1 MLQVKSRRRPNPLY
15 GARIHGKP
23 LRYLAHALSAPGRLQ
38 SGQDSSFQFRRYARA
53 TKLLALALGPSA
65 QAGTA
70 DQKNREW
77 IGTAHNGLA
86 FIWHFAMQNISTDG
100 GSGPAP

>member
-38 SGQDSSFQFRRYARA
+38 SGQDSSFSSGAMRGRPSCLPSPLARLPRPELL
-53 TKLLALALGPSA
+53 TK
-65 QAGTA
+65 
-70 DQKNREW
+70 K
-77 IGTAHNGLA
+77 IV
-86 FIWHFAMQNISTDG
+86 
-100 GSGPAP
+100 SG